1 MLLLEDATGFTE
13 AVAMNVNGPELHHRI
28 RTALHHI
35 IGYSEI
41 LLEDV
46 EAQGRFEILPILR
59 RAHGGGKSKQAA
71 VETIFSLPGATGL
84 RPRDRQHHLRRAGN
98 KMVGTGHGS
107 EHLAR
112 ADDD

>member
-59 RAHGGGKSKQAA
+59 RAHGEAKTKKAA
-71 VETIFSLPGATGL
+71 VETFFFLSGANVCQ
-84 RPRDRQHHLRRAGN
+84 PRGPPARLLVAPNQI
-98 KMVGTGHGS
+98 VGMGGCI
-107 EHLAR
+107 
-112 ADDD
+112 

>member
-59 RAHGGGKSKQAA
+59 RAHGEAKSTQAA
-71 VETIFSLPGATGL
+71 VDTFFSLPGATQL
-84 RPRDRQHHLRRAGN
+84 RPRAPPDSPPRP
-98 KMVGTGHGS
+98 GHKT
-107 EHLAR
+107 AQ
-112 ADDD
+112 